1 MVQDDDVRRQHF
13 LKEIEQLVQVSNREV
28 LNQRI
33 PPLTR
38 ENILPLTVSVARL
51 RGNYLAE
58 AFRVAEADAGK
69 APALTEIQALKTH
82 RETYEEAKTAFEA
95 LIHAIERGYVDLDG

>member
-1 MVQDDDVRRQHF
+1 MPQDDDARRQHF
-13 LKEIEQLVQVSNREV
+13 LKEIEQLVQVTNREI

-33 PPLTR
+33 PPITR
-38 ENILPLTVSVARL
+38 ENILPLVVSVARL

-58 AFRVAEADAGK
+58 AFRVADGGE